1 MTMALAGKKR
11 RTAPAPVAATK
22 RDVRAPEAPRLAS
35 APGKQKAPAAE
46 PCGFEISRQIVWDLV
61 SISNHLEDMRRCWA
75 KLFGISGPQ
84 WLILMA
90 INDLDQG
97 SGVSVGDVSAK
108 VHAVST
114 FVTKQTKLL
123 EKQGLL
129 NRVAS
134 AWDARVV
141 LMSLSDQ
148 ARGQISTMSERWDG
162 LHDFM
167 FSDFDASTWRDIK
180 YKLELLKKRAK
191 IAVKRASDEM

>member
-11 RTAPAPVAATK
+11 TTAPVAAAK
-22 RDVRAPEAPRLAS
+22 QHVRAPEVQVPRVVS
-35 APGKQKAPAAE
+35 TRGKEKALTAE
-46 PCGFEISRQIVWDLV
+46 PCDFEISRQIIWDLV

-75 KLFGISGPQ
+75 KLFSISGPQ

-97 SGVSVGDVSAK
+97 SGVSVGNVSAK

-148 ARGQISTMSERWDG
+148 ARGQIDTMSERWDG